1 MSNSGGGSG
10 DGGDGGEGSAAVR
23 RRSSLVKLSDAA
35 SCSVTMQILGSVGED
50 GLGLISW
57 WKSSGKDEGY
67 NEDWVV
73 VDYDEDGDDNAG
85 SDSQTVVVESSGND
99 HVLSSVTA
107 TIIVASLVGP
117 IGDRHRRG

>member
-10 DGGDGGEGSAAVR
+10 DGGDGDEGSAAVR

-35 SCSVTMQILGSVGED
+35 SCSATMQILGSVGED

-73 VDYDEDGDDNAG
+73 VDYNEDGDDNAG

-107 TIIVASLVGP
+107 TIIVASLAGP